1 MERNTLIYI
10 GLVVV
15 ILLAIVAWLVLGGG
29 SAPDAATAET
39 PVITTVPPHKLGC
52 G

>member
-1 MERNTLIYI
+1 MDRNTLIYI
-10 GLVVV
+10 GVGVAIV
-15 ILLAIVAWLVLGGG
+15 AVIVAWLALGG
-29 SAPDAATAET
+29 SAPDAASKT

>member
-1 MERNTLIYI
+1 MDRNTLIYI
-10 GLVVV
+10 GVGV
-15 ILLAIVAWLVLGGG
+15 AIVAVIAAWLVLSGG
-29 SAPDAATAET
+29 SAPDATAET